1 MNTNRVV
8 HFEVPADDMERA
20 KKFYSE
26 TFGWKLI
33 QMGPD
38 MGGYVVLQTGPT
50 DEQGMPQDK
59 AFINGGLFQRDASA
73 KGPIVV
79 LAVGDCDAAV
89 EKVQASGGK
98 LVGEILDIPGV
109 GRYARVED
117 TEGNVIAVIK
127 PNMRQGA

>member
-20 KKFYSE
+20 KKFYGE
-26 TFGWKLI
+26 TFGWGLT

-38 MGGYVVLQTGPT
+38 MGGYVVLRTGPT
-50 DEQGMPQDK
+50 DEQGMLQDK
-59 AFINGGLFQRDASA
+59 GFINGGLFTRDATA

-79 LAVGDCDAAV
+79 LAVDDCDAMV
-89 EKVQASGGK
+89 EKVKASGGK

-109 GRYARVED
+109 GRYARIED
-117 TEGNVIAVIK
+117 TEGNTIALIK
-127 PNMRQGA
+127 PVMR

>member
-8 HFEVPADDMERA
+8 HFEIPADDMKRA
-20 KKFYSE
+20 QEFYE
-26 TFGWKLI
+26 TTFGWGLT

-38 MGGYVVLQTGPT
+38 MGGYVVLRTGPT
-50 DEQGMPQDK
+50 DEQGMLQDK
-59 AFINGGLFQRDASA
+59 GFINGGLFERDATA

-79 LAVGDCDAAV
+79 LAVDDCDAMV
-89 EKVQASGGK
+89 EKVQNAGGK

-117 TEGNVIAVIK
+117 TEGNMIAMIK
-127 PNMRQGA
+127 PIMR